1 MMGTSAAS
9 FFPTTTTTKSV
20 AGASERIAAERNVS
34 LDGACPVASGGH
46 GSKALSRPMR
56 EDSPAA
62 RITPA
67 KLAAKVMLRR
77 YQGMMGNWKKPKSAT
92 DIQSTEAKQSHHP
105 FHSCSSNAASGAS
118 GSRFS

>member
-9 FFPTTTTTKSV
+9 FFPTTPTTKSV

-34 LDGACPVASGGH
+34 LHGPCPVASGGH

-77 YQGMMGNWKKPKSAT
+77 YQGMMGNWKKQKPPTKNKT
-92 DIQSTEAKQSHHP
+92 QGENKP
-105 FHSCSSNAASGAS
+105 L
-118 GSRFS
+118 